1 MTLDDEAEKALCV
14 QPLEPNHEGI
24 VVFVRCVLRVPTLDE
39 KEAEGGRGI
48 DRRSGRCWRK
58 TFTNALHPSIPM
70 HCEIP
75 VIHGRIMQTVHG
87 FLERIINALVFG
99 RGVPSGP
106 LQIVI
111 KILERVAVFLEQT
124 HHRFKSMSL
133 LI

>member
-1 MTLDDEAEKALCV
+1 
-14 QPLEPNHEGI
+14 
-24 VVFVRCVLRVPTLDE
+24 
-39 KEAEGGRGI
+39 
-48 DRRSGRCWRK
+48 
-58 TFTNALHPSIPM
+58 
-70 HCEIP
+70 
-75 VIHGRIMQTVHG
+75 MQTVHG